1 MPEKNTQSST
11 QVPIDLDKCMR
22 LSKKVID
29 LLQKKTKSLAEA
41 YFAVRLVGIFLEEKI
56 GIRMTSDQEK
66 QLRQFVQENEEE
78 DDEDL

>member
-1 MPEKNTQSST
+1 
-11 QVPIDLDKCMR
+11 MR